1 MTAEAIFFYIFA
13 LGAVAGSAGVLFCR
27 QPINSALSLVTSF
40 FFLAGIYIL
49 LNAEFMAVL
58 QILVYA
64 GAIMVLFIFVLM
76 LLNLRDDE
84 LGKSRISA
92 TKLLGLG
99 SVAIITYVV
108 ASASAAF
115 MTSGAQLF
123 GPSVGSDFGTVAP
136 LGRQLVT
143 TWVLPFEMAA
153 VLLLTG
159 IVGAVVVAKKR
170 L

>member
-13 LGAVAGSAGVLFCR
+13 LGAVAGSAGVLLCR

-58 QILVYA
+58 QIMVYA

-84 LGKSRISA
+84 LGTARISA

-99 SVAIITYVV
+99 SAAVILYVV
-108 ASASAAF
+108 ASSFAAF
-115 MTSGAQLF
+115 AGAGTQLF
-123 GPSVGSDFGTVAP
+123 APSVGQEFGTVAP
-136 LGRQLVT
+136 LGRLLLT
-143 TWVLPFEMAA
+143 EWVLPFEMAA